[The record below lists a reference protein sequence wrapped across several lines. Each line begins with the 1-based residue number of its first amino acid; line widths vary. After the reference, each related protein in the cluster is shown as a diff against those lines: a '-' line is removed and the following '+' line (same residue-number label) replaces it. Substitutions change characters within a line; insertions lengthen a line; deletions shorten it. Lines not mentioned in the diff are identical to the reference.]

1 MPIAMFTADELAVVR
16 RAYAHQVA
24 AAAGTTNPRIEAA
37 FAVVPREKFL
47 GAPPWQVANLG
58 GGYRPLLSSDLVL
71 AYQDALFALQPDK
84 GIDNGSPS
92 LHARLLDELDVQIGD
107 RIAHIGAGTGYYSAI
122 LAELVGA
129 AGHVHA
135 VEMDRDLAGH
145 AQSALADRPN
155 VSVIAA
161 DGNQWPRQEMDA
173 VYVNFAVGR
182 PAAPWIE
189 RLRPGGRLVL
199 PLGVPRQGRPSSG
212 GRHASHGAALRI
224 ERGASGLAARWIS
237 TAYFVCADG
246 GLTIDDSE
254 IEALT
259 VAFKRGASSSSK
271 ACSGRP
277 SRGSD
282 AAGIS
287 AINGRSA
294 TTIPERFRQWA
305 NVRTSSSA
313 TTAVWRDNESP
324 ARERAPGFDSD

>member
-1 MPIAMFTADELAVVR
+1 MPTAIFTLDELAVVR

-24 AAAGTTNPRIEAA
+24 ATAGITNPRIEAA

-47 GAPPWQVANLG
+47 GAPPWQIANLG

-71 AYQDALFALQPDK
+71 AYQDVLFALQSDK
-84 GIDNGSPS
+84 GVNNGSPS
-92 LHARLLDELDVQIGD
+92 LHARLLAELDVQIGD

-129 AGHVHA
+129 AGHVFA
-135 VEMDRDLAGH
+135 VEMDPDLAGH
-145 AQSALADRPN
+145 AQAALADRAN
-155 VSVIAA
+155 VSVIIA
-161 DGNQWPRQEMDA
+161 DGNQWPQQEVDA

-224 ERGASGLAARWIS
+224 ERGASGFAARWIS

-246 GLTIDDSE
+246 GLTIDENE

-259 VAFKRGASSSSK
+259 AAFKRGGIEFIKSLLWK
-271 ACSGRP
+271 TDPRVGRCWYI
-277 SRGSD
+277 GD
-282 AAGIS
+282 
-287 AINGRSA
+287 
-294 TTIPERFRQWA
+294 QWA
-305 NVRTSSSA
+305 LCY
-313 TTAVWRDNESP
+313 DDP
-324 ARERAPGFDSD
+324 